1 MHIHCS
7 DFLLQGA
14 RLTDSPSGWALNWSL
29 CQSHCPHGF
38 CQPTTKWVT
47 CTDTDLFP
55 SSRGFFWWVMLV
67 LEFLTDLLQ
76 ALEAKWRLRIS
87 MSTLLS
93 SLPSSL
99 WSDLNC
105 TFFFWPRCV
114 ACGIFIPW
122 PGIEPPPLHW
132 KLGILA
138 TDHHGSPPE
147 LYSQSSSC
155 VCYCLP
161 HLPNRPFPQYLFFH
175 IYTYRGVCLS
185 EDLN

>member
-105 TFFFWPRCV
+105 TFFFLATLRGMWDLHSLTRDWTPTLALEAWNLSHWP
-114 ACGIFIPW
+114 PW
-122 PGIEPPPLHW
+122 KSPWIVFSKFFLCLLLPPP
-132 KLGILA
+132 
-138 TDHHGSPPE
+138 SPK
-147 LYSQSSSC
+147 
-155 VCYCLP
+155 
-161 HLPNRPFPQYLFFH
+161 
-175 IYTYRGVCLS
+175 
-185 EDLN
+185 